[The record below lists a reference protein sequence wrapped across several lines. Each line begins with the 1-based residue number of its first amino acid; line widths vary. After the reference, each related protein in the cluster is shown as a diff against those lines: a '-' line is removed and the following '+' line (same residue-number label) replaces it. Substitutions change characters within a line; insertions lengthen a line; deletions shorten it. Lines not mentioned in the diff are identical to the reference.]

1 MSLSIIGLSVVTG
14 RTFVHVFVPAV
25 CLFALSGSDRK
36 FKPGLDRC
44 APVLRGSNK
53 FASECVN
60 VQGVWRERGQLFW
73 NCPDGNG
80 TEPKEDADRTV
91 NSYTHTCTLTLTFKN
106 APKRDKKNFL
116 SS

>member
-1 MSLSIIGLSVVTG
+1 MCLYLL
-14 RTFVHVFVPAV
+14 FVQL
-25 CLFALSGSDRK
+25 LFALSGSDRK

-91 NSYTHTCTLTLTFKN
+91 NSYTHTHAHSHSLLKMLPNVT
-106 APKRDKKNFL
+106 KRT
-116 SS
+116 S